1 MMAKNVLK
9 KLVIIQ
15 SKLKAP
21 KNQFNSFGKYKYR
34 SCEDILE
41 NARPLANENSCVIV
55 LNDDIKEISGRY
67 YVEATATLFDA
78 DSGEEISAKALARE
92 ADTKKGMDESQITGA
107 SSSYA
112 RKYAL
117 SALFALDDTKDA
129 DTMDNREPASTKN
142 SAPKPVQKQSQTDE
156 KHKLLSNIVAKT
168 KKHNISNSSIGEIIK
183 AKYNKSSSREL
194 TVEEVKDLDVNF
206 YTYIKD
212 LFNTPKKPYRED
224 KDMKELERMS
234 AEQQEKTDKLAKIIN
249 ECKNENETFATY
261 GDCGDGNTG
270 DIL

>member
-55 LNDDIKEISGRY
+55 LNDDIKEVSGRY

-92 ADTKKGMDESQITGA
+92 ADTKKGMDESQITGS

-112 RKYAL
+112 RKYAV
-117 SALFALDDTKDA
+117 SGWYA
-129 DTMDNREPASTKN
+129 
-142 SAPKPVQKQSQTDE
+142 
-156 KHKLLSNIVAKT
+156 
-168 KKHNISNSSIGEIIK
+168 
-183 AKYNKSSSREL
+183 
-194 TVEEVKDLDVNF
+194 
-206 YTYIKD
+206 
-212 LFNTPKKPYRED
+212 
-224 KDMKELERMS
+224 
-234 AEQQEKTDKLAKIIN
+234 
-249 ECKNENETFATY
+249 
-261 GDCGDGNTG
+261 
-270 DIL
+270 